1 MWQQVMKHAVKLLA
15 AWVTHKVATVTSYAT
30 ISMTAA
36 VMLMK
41 FVIFLVCSLYIIIYI
56 IDH

>member
-15 AWVTHKVATVTSYAT
+15 AWVTRQVATVTSYAT
-30 ISMTAA
+30 SIMTAA

-41 FVIFLVCSLYIIIYI
+41 FVIFLVCSLYII
-56 IDH
+56 DH